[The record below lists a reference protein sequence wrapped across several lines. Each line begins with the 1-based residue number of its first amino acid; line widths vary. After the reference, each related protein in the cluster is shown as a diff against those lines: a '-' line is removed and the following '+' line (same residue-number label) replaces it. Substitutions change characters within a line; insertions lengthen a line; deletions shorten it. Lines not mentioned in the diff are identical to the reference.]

1 MDAAAI
7 GFGFWGFVVADSE
20 AEGYGSLVIEGVRC
34 SGLEG
39 EWRRGGG
46 GGRGDGEFEILHAFV
61 RSPFVLD
68 GSDYRN
74 GSFGLGGFGRG
85 VEFGNKLNLLGI
97 FGGFDNGFRF

>member
-1 MDAAAI
+1 M
-7 GFGFWGFVVADSE
+7 
-20 AEGYGSLVIEGVRC
+20 
-34 SGLEG
+34 
-39 EWRRGGG
+39 
-46 GGRGDGEFEILHAFV
+46 